1 VVAFALCPVLKIKSS
16 IAQMLDALQYDLSA
30 LEHKLTRTIYAGKLH
45 FYPEIASTNSLAID
59 AAQAGAPEG
68 SVFLA
73 DQQTAGKGRNGHG
86 WHSEPG
92 EAILVSVILRPQIAT
107 ARALWLSLMAGVAV
121 HDAIAQTIGVDCDL
135 RWPNDLLIAGKKV
148 CGILTELS
156 SDADQL
162 RFAVVGIGI
171 NVNQQWFPAE
181 IASIATSL
189 RRQTDKSWPRDELL
203 AALLESL
210 QAEYFRCFSE
220 MSESNTQR
228 SLLSRVEAISSY
240 VRNKQVHVEE
250 AGGYD
255 GITDGLDERGFLR
268 VRSPSGVRT
277 VISGGVRELR

>member
-1 VVAFALCPVLKIKSS
+1 
-16 IAQMLDALQYDLSA
+16 MLDALKYDLSA
-30 LEHKLTRTIYAGKLH
+30 LEQKLASTIYAGKLH
-45 FYPEIASTNSLAID
+45 FYPEIASTNSIAMN

-92 EAILVSVILRPQIAT
+92 AAILVSVILRPQIAT
-107 ARALWLSLMAGVAV
+107 AQALWLSLMAGVAV
-121 HDAIAQTIGVDCDL
+121 HDAIARTIGVECDL

-162 RFAVVGIGI
+162 RCAVVGIGI
-171 NVNQQWFPAE
+171 NVNQQLFPAE

-189 RRQTDKSWPRDELL
+189 RQQTDKSWPRDELL
-203 AALLESL
+203 SALLESL
-210 QAEYFRCFSE
+210 QAEYVRALAE
-220 MSESNTQR
+220 MNTSNSQH
-228 SLLSRVEAISSY
+228 LLLKRVETISSFI
-240 VRNKQVHVEE
+240 RNKQVHVDES
-250 AGGYD
+250 GGYD

-268 VRSPSGVRT
+268 VRTASGVRT